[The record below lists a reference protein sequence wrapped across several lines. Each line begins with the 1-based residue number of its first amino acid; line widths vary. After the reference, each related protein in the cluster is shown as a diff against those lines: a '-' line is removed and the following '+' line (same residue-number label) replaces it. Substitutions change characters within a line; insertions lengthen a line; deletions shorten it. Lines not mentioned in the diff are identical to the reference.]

1 MRDSKEIAA
10 TIKLLDVGDEDNKLG
25 LDDDAGWECNVG
37 DFVSGWVVYG
47 GFVEI
52 ITGSSEGFEV
62 VGELEVGWVETAF
75 GFFEARGLVAV
86 GLLDL
91 GEVVIGSNE
100 GDSVG
105 SVG

>member
-1 MRDSKEIAA
+1 
-10 TIKLLDVGDEDNKLG
+10 
-25 LDDDAGWECNVG
+25 
-37 DFVSGWVVYG
+37 
-47 GFVEI
+47 
-52 ITGSSEGFEV
+52 
-62 VGELEVGWVETAF
+62 VETAF

-105 SVG
+105 DSVG